1 MWVLLDAVFEYI
13 VKMISIFSV
22 VMTPHEGRAGCE
34 VITPEKIEMFL
45 P

>member
-1 MWVLLDAVFEYI
+1 
-13 VKMISIFSV
+13 MISIFSV
-22 VMTPHEGRAGCE
+22 VMTPHGGRAGCE